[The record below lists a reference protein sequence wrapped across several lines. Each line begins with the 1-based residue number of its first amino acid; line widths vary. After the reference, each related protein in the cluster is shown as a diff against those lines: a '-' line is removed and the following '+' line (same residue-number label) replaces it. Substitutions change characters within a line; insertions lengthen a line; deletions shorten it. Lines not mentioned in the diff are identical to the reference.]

1 MDKIYTH
8 STFSSQKSAAGA
20 VRPNRI
26 TLDKIKQFARAY
38 SYSRPLGKLG
48 DMVLN

>member
-1 MDKIYTH
+1 MDKISTR
-8 STFSSQKSAAGA
+8 STFSSQQSATGA
-20 VRPNRI
+20 VRPNRM
-26 TLDKIKQFARAY
+26 TLEKLKQFARAY